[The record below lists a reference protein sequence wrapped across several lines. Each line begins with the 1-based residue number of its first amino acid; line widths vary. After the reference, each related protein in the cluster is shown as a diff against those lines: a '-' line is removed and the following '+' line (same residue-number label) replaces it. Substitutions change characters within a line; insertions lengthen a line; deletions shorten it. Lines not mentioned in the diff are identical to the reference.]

1 MPCFISR
8 SLNCSTYVPLRIPID
23 ELFQLDTNHD
33 PALRFSYS
41 LHVLPASSKLIAGE
55 SRNPRRRLN
64 DTRHLGDFPSQL
76 SAMGNSLLRTPSL
89 SPVQDVSTLVRSAQ
103 HVLQKR
109 EIVTRR
115 LEIFTTVLF
124 HQQEC
129 RDSGSAVTETTL
141 ISLA

>member
-1 MPCFISR
+1 MFHLTLELFDVPSRMPI
-8 SLNCSTYVPLRIPID
+8 N
-23 ELFQLDTNHD
+23 ELFQLDINHD
-33 PALRFSYS
+33 PALCFSYS
-41 LHVLPASSKLIAGE
+41 LHVLVPASSKLILGE

-89 SPVQDVSTLVRSAQ
+89 SPAQDVSTLVRSVH

-115 LEIFTTVLF
+115 LETFTTVLF
-124 HQQEC
+124 HRQEC
-129 RDSGSAVTETTL
+129 RDSGSAMTETTL